1 MANISIARGNILK
14 KIPIQGEL
22 FYDYQTESVYI
33 GTGTTAN
40 DWKRIGGFDSLVLKG
55 LLPST
60 VITVTALNEYA
71 HKKAVVTTDEGYD
84 GLKAGDAYIITKD
97 FTDKNWKSG
106 DLVIWTGDISAT
118 TDAIT
123 METASELISEG
134 WFYINCGLVAASLE
148 GSFTNS
154 TRTADV
160 DMTKTPVATK
170 NANGEATTITHA
182 TDAMTAQQMLDWLH
196 ETKADLQSDGKI
208 PLSQVPAPFLDDTVI
223 DCGEWL

>member
-22 FYDYQTESVYI
+22 FYDYQTEGIYI
-33 GTGTTAN
+33 GTGTAAS
-40 DWKRIGGFDSLVLKG
+40 DWQRIGGFDSLVVKG

-60 VITVTALNEYA
+60 VTTVTTLNEYA
-71 HKKAVVTTDEGYD
+71 HKKAVDPAEANKEGYN

-106 DLVIWTGDISAT
+106 DLAIWIGNVSA

-123 METASELISEG
+123 MEAASELISEG
-134 WFYINCGLVAASLE
+134 WFCINCGL
-148 GSFTNS
+148 
-154 TRTADV
+154 
-160 DMTKTPVATK
+160 
-170 NANGEATTITHA
+170 
-182 TDAMTAQQMLDWLH
+182 
-196 ETKADLQSDGKI
+196 
-208 PLSQVPAPFLDDTVI
+208 DDTSVI